1 MFRIRSILRE
11 LQLSHWCV
19 YEEYDVATYM
29 KYMVPAHF
37 RSTTSNY
44 NTDSTEHSPSRKRIV
59 ERVRGLR
66 NPRSSRRTRRR
77 IVNQVIAMTRM
88 SATIR
93 GTRDKIVTAMVLGER
108 EYRTVWLGRL
118 TSTITRLVD
127 AALRSVSIT
136 LTSWLGGQ

>member
-19 YEEYDVATYM
+19 YQEYDVATYM

-37 RSTTSNY
+37 RSTILNY
-44 NTDSTEHSPSRKRIV
+44 NTDSKHSPSRKRIV

-66 NPRSSRRTRRR
+66 NPGSSRRTRRR

-93 GTRDKIVTAMVLGER
+93 GTRDKIVTAMVLGEL

-127 AALRSVSIT
+127 AAQRSVSIT
-136 LTSWLGGQ
+136 LTS